1 MEVLNQLVAGAQFRV
16 IKEPLGF
23 LKLLEWLFSI
33 FAFATCGGYA
43 GSFRLSV
50 QCPSP
55 NRSAPAVPVS
65 FGYPF
70 RLHRVYFEAPSCGG
84 GPPERVFL
92 VGDYSSAAQFF
103 VAVGV
108 GSFLYAPA
116 ALGGYLCRPHGGRPG
131 GRAARLLLRLGGR
144 AGRREGG
151 DGARGGPGAGRGVPA
166 PGGPL
171 PRAGGAPHLR
181 PQHLRGLRL
190 PQPGAVDGQHLVRLQ
205 GDGLGGPG
213 GPRPPGGGPRKGP
226 GPRGGLRAARGGLRP
241 ARGGLRAAR
250 GLPARLRP
258 GGVRPPRGGVRPGGP
273 HLLRQPDVGSSP
285 AAGGAVPKSL
295 PVRWRPGA
303 GPGAGPRPPGAGLWC
318 GWGLSLTHSPTPCPI
333 AP

>member
-84 GPPERVFL
+84 GPPERVF
-92 VGDYSSAAQFF
+92 
-103 VAVGV
+103 
-108 GSFLYAPA
+108 
-116 ALGGYLCRPHGGRPG
+116 
-131 GRAARLLLRLGGR
+131 LLLRLGGR